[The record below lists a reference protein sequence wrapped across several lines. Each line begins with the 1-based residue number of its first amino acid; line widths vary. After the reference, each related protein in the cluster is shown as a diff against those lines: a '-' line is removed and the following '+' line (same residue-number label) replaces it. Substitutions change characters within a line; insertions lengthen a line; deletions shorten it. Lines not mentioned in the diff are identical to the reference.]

1 VLRGR
6 NVLLAKRGKGVLQ
19 GLWSP
24 PGGHIEPG
32 EAAEAAALREVSEET
47 GVSAKLSGL
56 LAVLDNIRRDAAGLL
71 TPHYGLVVFYGHCLA
86 GAPVPGDDASAAAF
100 FPVDELA
107 GIPLTD
113 GAVPLIHL
121 ALDKLAAER

>member
-56 LAVLDNIRRDAAGLL
+56 LDVHEIIRRDDAGLL
-71 TPHYGLVVFYGHCLA
+71 TAHYVLLVFYGHWLA
-86 GAPVPGDDASAAAF
+86 GEPVPGDDASAAAF
-100 FPVDELA
+100 FPVEGLA
-107 GIPLTD
+107 GMPLTD
-113 GAVPLIHL
+113 GAVPLIHR
-121 ALDKLAAER
+121 ALDKLAPQR